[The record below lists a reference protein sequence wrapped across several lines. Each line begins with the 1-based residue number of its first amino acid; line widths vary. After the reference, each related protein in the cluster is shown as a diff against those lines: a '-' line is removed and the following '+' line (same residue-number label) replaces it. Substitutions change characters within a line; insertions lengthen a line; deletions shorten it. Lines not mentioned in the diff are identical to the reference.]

1 MGRLTLYECNPKQL
15 SPLTLAFVGDG
26 VFDLF
31 VREEIVCSANR
42 PVGQLNKLKV
52 DRVRCEAQA
61 ALFARIES
69 FLTEEETD
77 IFRRGRNAHTT
88 HTPKNASAA
97 DYHTATGLEAL
108 FGYLYLSNRF
118 DRIRELL
125 DIGALSQTPPEALPL
140 DSASL

>member
-1 MGRLTLYECNPKQL
+1 MARLTLFDCDPKQL

-42 PVGQLNKLKV
+42 PVKELNRLKV

-61 ALFARIES
+61 ALFAQIEPL
-69 FLTEEETD
+69 LTEEETD
-77 IFRRGRNAHTT
+77 IFRRGRNAHTS
-88 HTPKNASAA
+88 HTPKNASPA

-108 FGYLYLSNRF
+108 FGYLYLTDRF
-118 DRIRELL
+118 DRIRQLL
-125 DIGALSQTPPEALPL
+125 TDHVNAAESG
-140 DSASL
+140 

>member
-1 MGRLTLYECNPKQL
+1 MSRLTLFDCDPRQL

-42 PVGQLNKLKV
+42 PVRELNKLKV
-52 DRVRCEAQA
+52 ERVCCEAQA
-61 ALFARIES
+61 RLFEAIEQE
-69 FLTEEETD
+69 LTEEETD
-77 IFRRGRNAHTT
+77 VFRRGRNAHTT
-88 HTPKNASAA
+88 HTPKNASPS

-108 FGYLYLSNRF
+108 FGYLYLSGRT

-125 DIGALSQTPPEALPL
+125 KRQ
-140 DSASL
+140 